1 MTFERSYILKGG
13 KEGQGQMKVH
23 WTPTGYVST
32 SAMIRCKAFEPCSE
46 RRTELG
52 DIQND
57 VSHFGG
63 KNVKSCTIYTDNTY
77 LSLDHSLDGRRI
89 KGCVK
94 KCIIVYVVL
103 SLHGMWIYNTVTPH
117 WYLEFGY

>member
-13 KEGQGQMKVH
+13 KEGQAGSDEGTLDSDRVR
-23 WTPTGYVST
+23 VD

-52 DIQND
+52 DIQSD

-63 KNVKSCTIYTDNTY
+63 KNVKSCAIYTDNTY

-103 SLHGMWIYNTVTPH
+103 SLHGMWI
-117 WYLEFGY
+117 